1 MRPNRI
7 TVCKLPA
14 LCNFVPRGRARNQL
28 KPAETE
34 GAFAK
39 CVVDKRHEW
48 REHKKEIG
56 QVFNTEEWR
65 YLDVKQDNSLSMS
78 DEQLPDGHNLC
89 SRRGCVYILVSSSKG

>member
-7 TVCKLPA
+7 TVCKLPT
-14 LCNFVPRGRARNQL
+14 LCSFVPRGTARNQL
-28 KPAETE
+28 KQK

-56 QVFNTEEWR
+56 QVFNTE
-65 YLDVKQDNSLSMS
+65 
-78 DEQLPDGHNLC
+78 
-89 SRRGCVYILVSSSKG
+89 